1 MKNKN
6 NPLTN
11 SRTPE
16 LIATYEELYR
26 IPESERVT
34 CYIGDYGGHFFRY
47 GAAED
52 TILAAYSKALSAV
65 QLSSDDFLRAD
76 DYTYRDG
83 MIARML
89 DCMLGGDA
97 LLRDVPVQW
106 GDRSFVS
113 VVHESGAALVIPLE
127 DLGQLTSTGQEDYAA
142 LLNATVDGI
151 SCGPHGVEIVIS
163 GVEVQEMERFCEGFA
178 AHQEAEQAR
187 EKKIAHGHKPDDHAP
202 KLS

>member
-6 NPLTN
+6 DPLTN

-34 CYIGDYGGHFFRY
+34 CYIGDYGGHFFRH

-52 TILAAYSKALSAV
+52 TILAAYGKALAAIRMD
-65 QLSSDDFLRAD
+65 SDAFQQAEEFTCRG
-76 DYTYRDG
+76 G

-89 DCMLGGDA
+89 DCMLGEDA

-106 GDRSFVS
+106 GDRAFAS
-113 VVHESGAALVIPLE
+113 VVHESATAPVIPLD
-127 DLGQLTSTGQEDYAA
+127 DLGQLTSAGREDYAV
-142 LLNATVDGI
+142 LLNARVDGI
-151 SCGPHGVEIVIS
+151 CCGPCGVEIVIS
-163 GVEVQEMERFCEGFA
+163 GVDPQEMERFCVGFA
-178 AHQEAEQAR
+178 AHQEAEQAMW
-187 EKKIAHGHKPDDHAP
+187 
-202 KLS
+202 SM